1 MSAEGPAIQ
10 LGDVEAA
17 GQRITPFVIRT
28 PVITSTVIS
37 SMLGAEVFCKAES
50 LQRTGSFKLRGAS
63 NAIAALTNDERA
75 SGIVTFSS
83 GNHAQAIS
91 RAAGL
96 HECSATIVMPTD
108 APAMKRAATEHWG
121 ATIVE
126 YDRYAED
133 RETVAARVHAE
144 VGGVIIPPFNHRM
157 VMAGQGTAAL
167 ELFEQVDDL
176 DMLFVCLGGG
186 GLLAGSSTV
195 AKAAN
200 PDCVV
205 VGVEPEAGND
215 HQLSRQAG
223 HIVEL
228 AEVPRTIADGQQTTA
243 PGPLTWSVNSER
255 CDVFTTVTDDEI
267 VETMKLLFLHHK
279 LVVEPSGATA
289 LAAAL
294 KRGLVEPGMRVGVTL
309 SGGNIDPATF
319 AKLVT

>member
-1 MSAEGPAIQ
+1 MTSDAPAIE

-17 GQRITPFVIRT
+17 AERIAPFAVRT
-28 PVITSTVIS
+28 PVISSTVLS

-50 LQRTGSFKLRGAS
+50 LQRTGSFKFRGAT
-63 NAIAALTNDERA
+63 NAIASLTNDERA
-75 SGIVTFSS
+75 SGIVSFSS

-91 RAAGL
+91 RAADL
-96 HECSATIVMPTD
+96 HDCSATIVMPTD

-121 ATIVE
+121 ATIIP
-126 YDRYAED
+126 YDRYAENRD
-133 RETVAARVHAE
+133 AVAARVHAE
-144 VGGVIIPPFNHRM
+144 VGGVIIPPFNHRS

-167 ELFEQVDDL
+167 ELFDQVGEL

-195 AKAAN
+195 AKAHN
-200 PDCVV
+200 PNTIV

-215 HQLSRQAG
+215 HQLSREAG

-228 AEVPRTIADGQQTTA
+228 PEVPKTIADGQQTTA
-243 PGPLTWSVNSER
+243 PGPLTWSVNSTR

-267 VETMKLLFLHHK
+267 VETMKLLFVHHK

-289 LAAAL
+289 LAAAIHC
-294 KRGLVEPGMRVGVTL
+294 GLVEPGMRVGVTL

-319 AKLVT
+319 ASLLS